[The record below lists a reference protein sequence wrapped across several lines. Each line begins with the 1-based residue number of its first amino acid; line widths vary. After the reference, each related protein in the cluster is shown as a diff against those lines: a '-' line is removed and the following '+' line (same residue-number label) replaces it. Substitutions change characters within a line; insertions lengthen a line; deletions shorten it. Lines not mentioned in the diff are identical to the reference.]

1 MGCFGGTHTLE
12 RKSYK
17 LILKKTTL
25 ETAFAECHTRHMK
38 QSFSKK
44 LIVERMNEA
53 LASTPEVLA
62 AWLGGSTATGFEDE
76 LSDTDIV
83 AICEDPQIVFSVL
96 EKTLIS
102 LAPVPF
108 VWKVEESIWKG
119 FSQKFYVLAGTP
131 ETYYLDVGVFQSVSP
146 QDYQEFFNVERHGK
160 PIILFDK
167 KGILQTASL
176 APHYETPQRVD
187 LTQWMAR
194 FEIMYR
200 TFLKESLR
208 GKYIDSF
215 IFYQRLVTLWV
226 QLLRHH
232 QTPQKH
238 DFGLRYI
245 YRDFSQET
253 AQEVEDLFKA
263 NTLED
268 MQRQAARLRQKAI
281 DFIKNGENK

>member
-1 MGCFGGTHTLE
+1 
-12 RKSYK
+12 
-17 LILKKTTL
+17 
-25 ETAFAECHTRHMK
+25 MK
-38 QSFSKK
+38 QIFSKK

-53 LASTPEVLA
+53 LAATPQVFA

-83 AICEDPQIVFSVL
+83 VICEDPQIVFSVL
-96 EKTLIS
+96 EKTLAS
-102 LAPVPF
+102 LATLSF
-108 VWKVEESIWKG
+108 VWKVEESFWKG
-119 FSQKFYVLAGTP
+119 FSQKFYVLAETP
-131 ETYYLDVGVFQSVSP
+131 ETYYLDVGVFQSINP
-146 QDYQEFFNVERHGK
+146 QDYQEFFNIERHGR

-176 APHYETPQRVD
+176 APRYEAPKLFD
-187 LTQWMAR
+187 LAQWQAR
-194 FEIMYR
+194 FEILYR

-215 IFYQRLVTLWV
+215 LFYQRLVVLWV

-245 YRDFSQET
+245 YRDFSPER
-253 AQEVEDLFKA
+253 AQEVEALLKA

-268 MQRQAARLRQKAI
+268 LQKQAASLRQKAI
-281 DFIKNGENK
+281 AFIKDGENI